1 MNIEIRILIFI
12 LLVIFIFIS
21 CKHIVVHRNLCIS
34 EKIYINKLINCIFHK
49 PNDILKIEL
58 EHDMNWYLEKVHISK
73 YLYSFV
79 CVYTIIMNGIIPL
92 LNIFELD
99 KTIISIISI
108 SVSILVALNSF
119 LRSEESWIRNRKT
132 FEDIKYLLEEFGEE
146 NIDEET
152 FMLKYKMIKKDNL
165 NTWFSLR
172 KGKSKNDNY
181 NKNKKNK

>member
-1 MNIEIRILIFI
+1 
-12 LLVIFIFIS
+12 
-21 CKHIVVHRNLCIS
+21 
-34 EKIYINKLINCIFHK
+34 
-49 PNDILKIEL
+49 
-58 EHDMNWYLEKVHISK
+58 
-73 YLYSFV
+73 
-79 CVYTIIMNGIIPL
+79 MNGIIPL